1 MGVGSVRHPLISAV
15 GLTTAVA
22 ILCSS
27 FLTLRC
33 RTAYT
38 LLLGFIGGAVL
49 EVALFGPLSE
59 AIEDGA
65 VILGSV
71 GIARCLA
78 VTISY

>member
-1 MGVGSVRHPLISAV
+1 M
-15 GLTTAVA
+15 A

-27 FLTLRC
+27 FLALRC

-38 LLLGFIGGAVL
+38 LPLGFIGGAVL
-49 EVALFGPLSE
+49 EVALFGPLPE
-59 AIEDGA
+59 AIENDA

-78 VTISY
+78 VTINY